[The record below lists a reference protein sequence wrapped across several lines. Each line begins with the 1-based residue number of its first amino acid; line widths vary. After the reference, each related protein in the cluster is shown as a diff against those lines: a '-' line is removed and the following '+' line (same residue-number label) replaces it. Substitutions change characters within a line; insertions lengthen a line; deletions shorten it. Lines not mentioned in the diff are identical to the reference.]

1 MSSSSRKYYSYN
13 NTTKLEYTATNG
25 GRGSSSKNAAK
36 NNSGSLKET
45 RRTAPMPAKEKPV
58 SKFREL
64 LSYGVKPWDPDAD
77 DFYEALQEALRKM
90 DAQQN
95 QDDCKTKPL
104 TGRNHTDSKC
114 EGTDAKAG
122 GSSSKNYARTR
133 TTITSLKA
141 KLTVTVKDQAK
152 EQPMRKIEDLLT
164 DGFKPCDSEA
174 DDFCETLSEARGKF
188 ESCRIED
195 YEFDSSEYTDS
206 VIEPWKYEVSEIEDY
221 EFDSSEYED
230 SEVEP
235 WKYEV
240 SEIEPWEDEDSDY

>member
-1 MSSSSRKYYSYN
+1 MSSSSRKYYSYDN
-13 NTTKLEYTATNG
+13 MTKLDYTATNG
-25 GRGSSSKNAAK
+25 GCGSSSRNAAK
-36 NNSGSLKET
+36 NNSSSLKET
-45 RRTAPMPAKEKPV
+45 RTAPMPAKEKSV

-77 DFYEALQEALRKM
+77 DFYEALQEAFRKM

-95 QDDCKTKPL
+95 QDDCKTQPL
-104 TGRNHTDSKC
+104 SGRNYTDSKC
-114 EGTDAKAG
+114 EGTHAKAG

-174 DDFCETLSEARGKF
+174 DDFCEALSEARGKF
-188 ESCRIED
+188 QSCRIKD
-195 YEFDSSEYTDS
+195 YEFDST
-206 VIEPWKYEVSEIEDY
+206 
-221 EFDSSEYED
+221 EYED
-230 SEVEP
+230 SEIEP

-240 SEIEPWEDEDSDY
+240 SEIEPWEYEDYDY